1 MVSKELDKDFQKK
14 EKVRNEKR
22 KKAPVGVVHQWQSNP
37 DVLQNE

>member
-14 EKVRNEKR
+14 RRNEKG